1 MSNKVNFR
9 ARTLDASKAMAIY
22 LAEAL
27 PDLQDLNSINRA
39 VPALPTGMEKEEE
52 TEKHL
57 QDILCA
63 QIKGLVGEVSS
74 MVIPTPQSETS
85 EIHTESLYQAEFKQQ
100 RQYIHVQP
108 FGPSQDLP
116 DYDMDEDDTK
126 FFDEELRERR
136 KLEVSKLTF
145 EDMLDRL
152 EKNSSQ
158 SVVTLKEARLILKE
172 DDDLILIVYDYW
184 LNKRLEA
191 GTSLVPKI
199 RTQPLA
205 NQTGHSPYVA
215 FRRRTEKMQTR
226 RNMKNVESSYEA
238 MLKLRRDLSRAVTM
252 LEMVKRREKT
262 KKEKLNLTLD
272 IFDKRFQMSDWDGK
286 ALEYA
291 NQVKPKT
298 ANTFNI
304 QSWMNL
310 ASPPAK
316 RTYRRRKR
324 LRSVSGRPEK
334 ALLLDRV
341 QHSSEDENVQVN
353 SEEETEDSPFVFR
366 RKEGVQYHSPLEDF
380 GNNNIMLK
388 ESSTLPEA
396 GPFTMTAI
404 SNRCMGFCRRRIGRG
419 GRLVL
424 DRLTSKWDSQW
435 SAAVEG
441 VDWNHSEGVVRPL
454 TPPAVEEVFW
464 DPYIGRG
471 GQDSGPSFKE
481 TTQNQLPFRMV
492 DMNKA
497 GAHNAARALVNSQ
510 FVDLFSI
517 SQSS

>member
-1 MSNKVNFR
+1 M
-9 ARTLDASKAMAIY
+9 
-22 LAEAL
+22 
-27 PDLQDLNSINRA
+27 
-39 VPALPTGMEKEEE
+39 G
-52 TEKHL
+52 
-57 QDILCA
+57 
-63 QIKGLVGEVSS
+63 
-74 MVIPTPQSETS
+74 
-85 EIHTESLYQAEFKQQ
+85 
-100 RQYIHVQP
+100 
-108 FGPSQDLP
+108 
-116 DYDMDEDDTK
+116 
-126 FFDEELRERR
+126 
-136 KLEVSKLTF
+136 
-145 EDMLDRL
+145 
-152 EKNSSQ
+152 
-158 SVVTLKEARLILKE
+158 
-172 DDDLILIVYDYW
+172 
-184 LNKRLEA
+184 
-191 GTSLVPKI
+191 
-199 RTQPLA
+199 
-205 NQTGHSPYVA
+205 
-215 FRRRTEKMQTR
+215 
-226 RNMKNVESSYEA
+226 KNVESSYEA

-272 IFDKRFQMSDWDGK
+272 IFDKRFQMSDWEGK
-286 ALEYA
+286 GLEYA
-291 NQVKPKT
+291 NQVKPKA

-316 RTYRRRKR
+316 RSYRRRKR
-324 LRSVSGRPEK
+324 LRSTSGRPEK

-353 SEEETEDSPFVFR
+353 SEEETEESPFVFR

-380 GNNNIMLK
+380 GNNNNTLK
-388 ESSTLPEA
+388 EISILPEA

-404 SNRCMGFCRRRIGRG
+404 SNNRCMGFCRRRIGRG

-424 DRLTSKWDSQW
+424 DRLSSKWDNQW
-435 SAAVEG
+435 TFAEG

-471 GQDSGPSFKE
+471 GQESGGSSFKE
-481 TTQNQLPFRMV
+481 TTLTQLPFRMV

>member
-74 MVIPTPQSETS
+74 MVIPTPQSETT
-85 EIHTESLYQAEFKQQ
+85 EISGESLYQAEFKQQ

-116 DYDMDEDDTK
+116 DYDMDEEDTK
-126 FFDEELRERR
+126 FFEEELKERR

-191 GTSLVPKI
+191 GTSLVPRI
-199 RTQPLA
+199 RTQPLV
-205 NQTGHSPYVA
+205 NQAGHSPYVA

-238 MLKLRRDLSRAVTM
+238 MLKLRRDISRAVTM

-272 IFDKRFQMSDWDGK
+272 IFDKRYQMSDWDGK

-291 NQVKPKT
+291 NQVKPKA

-316 RTYRRRKR
+316 RQYKKKR
-324 LRSVSGRPEK
+324 PRLMSPSGRPEK
-334 ALLLDRV
+334 AILLDRV

-353 SEEETEDSPFVFR
+353 SEEETEDSPFAFR

-380 GNNNIMLK
+380 GNNNNLMK
-388 ESSTLPEA
+388 EISLLPEA
-396 GPFTMTAI
+396 GPYTLTSI
-404 SNRCMGFCRRRIGRG
+404 SNRRCLGFCRRRIGRG

-424 DRLTSKWDSQW
+424 DRLSSKWDDSW
-435 SAAVEG
+435 SESGAEG
-441 VDWNHSEGVVRPL
+441 VDWSHSEGVVRPL

-464 DPYIGRG
+464 DPYVGRSS
-471 GQDSGPSFKE
+471 QESGPSYKE
-481 TTQNQLPFRMV
+481 TTLPFRMV

-510 FVDLFSI
+510 FVGENLFSF
-517 SQSS
+517 